1 MDRKDRIALFEK
13 FAKSIPSD
21 QEHRIFDLVAE
32 IKLQQQVYEKIKY
45 SVKRYIES
53 CLGHTG
59 TPRSDEELAQILE
72 QSLQKLPNLTPNG
85 VLLPKY
91 ETQKEFNAFHETM
104 ALWLKSL
111 GVNPLIRQVFCPVT
125 IRIVQGT
132 ENPALDNRSYASTK
146 THLDLWSGDPAD
158 TINIILPMLG
168 DIEHTTID
176 FFKPP
181 QGLESQ
187 YIKVLKDYN
196 EASEFLKNIE
206 PYPLRP
212 RHGFAYLFEA
222 ITPHRTV
229 KRGGK
234 VRVSVEFRVRQAI
247 TETQRQAIENA
258 CDKGRLSLYLDSP
271 TWFSLGTQRYMKFKD
286 TLADA
291 QKGVFTK
298 NPYNEPTYAI
308 TDQL

>member
-32 IKLQQQVYEKIKY
+32 IKLQQPMYEKIKS

-59 TPRSDEELAQILE
+59 APRSDEELAQILE

-85 VLLPKY
+85 ILLPKA
-91 ETQKEFNAFHETM
+91 ETQKEFNAFHESM
-104 ALWLKSL
+104 AFWLNSL

-125 IRIVQGT
+125 IRIVKGT
-132 ENPALDNRSYASTK
+132 ENPSLETRSYASSK
-146 THLDLWSGDPAD
+146 MHLDLWSGDPGD
-158 TINIILPMLG
+158 TINIILPIFG
-168 DIEHTTID
+168 DIENTTID

-181 QGLESQ
+181 AGLENQ
-187 YIKVLKDYN
+187 FVRVLKDYN
-196 EASEFLKNIE
+196 EATEFLKNVE

-212 RHGFAYLFEA
+212 RLGFAYLFEA
-222 ITPHRTV
+222 VVPHRTV

-247 TETQRQAIENA
+247 TEAQRQAIENA
-258 CDKGRLSLYLDSP
+258 CDKGRLSLYLDSQ

-298 NPYNEPTYAI
+298 NPYNESTYAI
-308 TDQL
+308 TDRL